1 MFLLFIFINFSRH
14 SFCSAQYSQSANECF
29 INPNFHFSD
38 EVRGGGS
45 AQGRGITTIS
55 GSGLGYQPGPGHAQH
70 NLGSAHLPHFPAPQ
84 MTGQVAQP
92 QVLVSQSQPSVLT
105 IVQSQVSYG
114 GHAHYSAPV
123 ATVAPNLRAPP
134 PRDERVDL
142 NPGGRHKPGDL
153 SSHKQGGS
161 SLGSMESLNSNQ
173 DSVFSFG
180 STVSSNGELTF

>member
-1 MFLLFIFINFSRH
+1 MYSFILNHIESYRIVFSDPP
-14 SFCSAQYSQSANECF
+14 Y
-29 INPNFHFSD
+29 FSD
-38 EVRGGGS
+38 EVRGPGS
-45 AQGRGITTIS
+45 GQGRGITTIS
-55 GSGLGYQPGPGHAQH
+55 GSGLGYQPGSGHAQH
-70 NLGSAHLPHFPAPQ
+70 NLSHLPHFPAPQ

-92 QVLVSQSQPSVLT
+92 QVMLSQSQPSILN
-105 IVQSQVSYG
+105 IDQSQVSYS

-123 ATVAPNLRAPP
+123 PTVAPNQRAPP

-142 NPGGRHKPGDL
+142 NPGGRHKPGEL

-180 STVSSNGELTF
+180 STVSSNGE

>member
-1 MFLLFIFINFSRH
+1 MYSFILNHIEYWLLHCFLWPSLFQWRGSR
-14 SFCSAQYSQSANECF
+14 S
-29 INPNFHFSD
+29 
-38 EVRGGGS
+38 
-45 AQGRGITTIS
+45 GIW
-55 GSGLGYQPGPGHAQH
+55 PGPGDHHHLWLRAGLSAGVWPRPTQP
-70 NLGSAHLPHFPAPQ
+70 LSLASLPRPPDDGSGGAAS
-84 MTGQVAQP
+84 GNDI
-92 QVLVSQSQPSVLT
+92 SQSQPSILS
-105 IVQSQVSYG
+105 IDQSQVSYS

-142 NPGGRHKPGDL
+142 NPGGRHKPGEL

-180 STVSSNGELTF
+180 STVSSNGEWLVLLFSRFLKTF

>member
-1 MFLLFIFINFSRH
+1 MLSIP
-14 SFCSAQYSQSANECF
+14 YSQSANECF
-29 INPNFHFSD
+29 INPYFYCSD

-92 QVLVSQSQPSVLT
+92 QVLVSQSQSSVLS

-142 NPGGRHKPGDL
+142 NPGGRHKPGEL

-180 STVSSNGELTF
+180 STVSSNGESIF